1 MRELVE
7 QIAKAL
13 VDNPDDVRVDESAGE
28 HVCVLSLH
36 VAKSDIGKI
45 IGKRGVHA
53 QAIRTLLSAASG
65 KYNKRFTLEIV
76 EE

>member
-13 VDNPDDVRVDESAGE
+13 VDKPDDVRVDESTGE

-65 KYNKRFTLEIV
+65 KHNKRFTLEIV
-76 EE
+76 ED